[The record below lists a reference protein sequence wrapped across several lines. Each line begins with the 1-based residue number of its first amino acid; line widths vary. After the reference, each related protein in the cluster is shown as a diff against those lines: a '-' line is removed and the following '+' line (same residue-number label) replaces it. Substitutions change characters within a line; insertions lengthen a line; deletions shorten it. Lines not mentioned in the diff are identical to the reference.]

1 VSYRLRSASPED
13 FSALQQLYAAAVRG
27 LAIEAYSPAQCE
39 AWAAQALNNPQWP
52 ERLASAHVCLAE
64 DENDVIAG
72 FIAWNEEGHIDLL
85 FTAPA
90 HARSGVATWLY
101 THAEAALRAEGV
113 SRLHTEASR
122 LAQPFFSKHG
132 FRIKAEESIVRNG
145 ESLQRF
151 VMSKQL

>member
-1 VSYRLRSASPED
+1 MSYRLRNACPAD
-13 FSALQQLYAAAVRG
+13 FSALQLLYAAAVRG
-27 LAIEAYSPAQCE
+27 LAIKAYSPAQCE

-64 DENDVIAG
+64 DDNDIIAG
-72 FIAWNEEGHIDLL
+72 FIAWNDTGHIDLL

-90 HARSGVATWLY
+90 HARSGVATRLY

-122 LAQPFFSKHG
+122 LAQPFFSKQG
-132 FRIKAEESIVRNG
+132 FRIEAEESIVRNG